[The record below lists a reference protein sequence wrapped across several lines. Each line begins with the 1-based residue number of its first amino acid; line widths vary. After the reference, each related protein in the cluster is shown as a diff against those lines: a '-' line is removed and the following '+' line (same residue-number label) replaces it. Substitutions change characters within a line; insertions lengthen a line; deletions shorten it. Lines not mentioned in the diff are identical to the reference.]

1 MKSYGNWRLTSVE
14 ACHLVSAIIEG
25 LTVPTPKPARSQ
37 LFDYH
42 CHQLGLAFCGS
53 RGESSYTRAATSLF
67 VEVIRGTRLLE
78 EGPHRTWKLVPFL
91 LRLCR
96 FHEQWCRSPEDWLV
110 HPGDFERV
118 ERDGTVE
125 AATILRSL
133 IRHLFV
139 RYEMPDFWDLVWFQE
154 GLIDYSQMEW
164 FAHVASGQ
172 SLRKANGIPLVLTK
186 QASHEMHVA
195 PPGLTV
201 FKALRWGQLRA
212 LGVDREGCHQVLRTP
227 AAVDFANDASL
238 WLHLFQLLVRDP
250 EFRAQVIPSVV
261 DYLCLRRFGAA
272 NGAAYRMTRKNLRSL
287 RREMAG
293 YYRAHPELA
302 WEDPREEQPRRR
314 PAARKERIYNWPRM
328 DGMRELDE
336 LDDVSVRW
344 RLFELRRSYQLE
356 IEGRRMRHCVGS
368 YVGDCRQGSSSIWS
382 LRSIWK
388 ETTRWEATIEVDR
401 RTRTIVQVRGDS
413 NRKPSRDAFEH
424 VERWAERNRL
434 RF

>member
-1 MKSYGNWRLTSVE
+1 
-14 ACHLVSAIIEG
+14 
-25 LTVPTPKPARSQ
+25 
-37 LFDYH
+37 
-42 CHQLGLAFCGS
+42 
-53 RGESSYTRAATSLF
+53 
-67 VEVIRGTRLLE
+67 
-78 EGPHRTWKLVPFL
+78 
-91 LRLCR
+91 
-96 FHEQWCRSPEDWLV
+96 
-110 HPGDFERV
+110 
-118 ERDGTVE
+118 
-125 AATILRSL
+125 
-133 IRHLFV
+133 
-139 RYEMPDFWDLVWFQE
+139 
-154 GLIDYSQMEW
+154 
-164 FAHVASGQ
+164 
-172 SLRKANGIPLVLTK
+172 
-186 QASHEMHVA
+186 
-195 PPGLTV
+195 
-201 FKALRWGQLRA
+201 
-212 LGVDREGCHQVLRTP
+212 
-227 AAVDFANDASL
+227 
-238 WLHLFQLLVRDP
+238 
-250 EFRAQVIPSVV
+250 
-261 DYLCLRRFGAA
+261 
-272 NGAAYRMTRKNLRSL
+272 MTRKNLRSL